1 MSLPLGDIRTLP
13 ASKQAKDHMKQLVTK
28 DYFDE
33 QRDVWTLGASLGLAL
48 GKVYEQGK
56 RETFQNVNSLDP
68 DGIFRAIMSGL
79 YPDMD
84 PKERATKLVDHA
96 EWGIREISRREKTGT
111 LNFYELCE
119 FGLVSEKKEETS
131 ILADGTK
138 LNIAELIRNGENEKV
153 EFKSSLSY
161 DYQKNNKSRDV
172 ELSVAKSVAAFLNS
186 DGGYLF
192 IGVKDNKTI
201 LGIEKDFSL
210 LKKASKDA
218 FELHF
223 TNIVNK
229 YIGAE
234 NRPCVTMR
242 FAKIAGKT
250 VSIVIVPKRGPREVY
265 LTLEGQ
271 PFFYIRSGNSSQ
283 PLDVKQATTYIKEH
297 WRTTL
302 SNKNRE

>member
-1 MSLPLGDIRTLP
+1 M
-13 ASKQAKDHMKQLVTK
+13 A
-28 DYFDE
+28 
-33 QRDVWTLGASLGLAL
+33 
-48 GKVYEQGK
+48 
-56 RETFQNVNSLDP
+56 
-68 DGIFRAIMSGL
+68 
-79 YPDMD
+79 
-84 PKERATKLVDHA
+84 
-96 EWGIREISRREKTGT
+96 
-111 LNFYELCE
+111 
-119 FGLVSEKKEETS
+119 SEKKEEPS
-131 ILADGTK
+131 ILVDETK
-138 LNIAELIRNGENEKV
+138 LNITELIRNGENEKV

-161 DYQKNNKSRDV
+161 DYQKNNKSKDV

-201 LGIEKDFSL
+201 LGIKKDFSL
-210 LKKASKDA
+210 LKKTSEDA

-234 NRPCVTMR
+234 NRPYVMMR

-271 PFFYIRSGNSSQ
+271 PLFYIRSGNSSQ
-283 PLDVKQATTYIKEH
+283 PLDIKQATTYIKEH
-297 WRTTL
+297 WHTNTQQ
-302 SNKNRE
+302 

>member
-1 MSLPLGDIRTLP
+1 MTLPFGDIRTLP
-13 ASKQAKDHMKQLVTK
+13 ASKQAKDLMKQLVTK
-28 DYFDE
+28 GLFDE
-33 QRDVWTLGASLGLAL
+33 QRDVWTLGASLGLAM

-68 DGIFRAIMSGL
+68 DGVFRAIMSGL
-79 YPDMD
+79 YPDID
-84 PKERATKLVDHA
+84 PKIRASKLVDHA

-111 LNFYELCE
+111 LNFYDLCK
-119 FGLVSEKKEETS
+119 FGLASQKKEENSTLS
-131 ILADGTK
+131 DGTK

-161 DYQKNNKSRDV
+161 DYQKKNKSKDV

-186 DGGYLF
+186 DGGCLL

-201 LGIEKDFSL
+201 LGIRKDFSL
-210 LKKASKDA
+210 IKKSSNDA

-223 TNIVNK
+223 TNILNR

-234 NRPCVTMR
+234 NRPYVTMR
-242 FAKIAGKT
+242 FAKLAGKT
-250 VSIVIVPKRGPREVY
+250 VAIAIVPKRGPREVY

-271 PFFYIRSGNSSQ
+271 PSFYIRSGNSSQ
-283 PLDVKQATTYIKEH
+283 PLDVKQATAYIKEH
-297 WRTTL
+297 WHP
-302 SNKNRE
+302 SAQQ

>member
-1 MSLPLGDIRTLP
+1 MSLPFGDIRTLP
-13 ASKQAKDHMKQLVTK
+13 ASKQAKDQMKQLVTK
-28 DYFDE
+28 GLFNE

-48 GKVYEQGK
+48 GKVYVQGK

-68 DGIFRAIMSGL
+68 DGVFRAIMSGL

-96 EWGIREISRREKTGT
+96 EWGIREIFRKEKTGT

-119 FGLVSEKKEETS
+119 FGLASRQKEENS
-131 ILADGTK
+131 ISADGTK
-138 LNIAELIRNGENEKV
+138 LNIAELIRNGENETV

-161 DYQKNNKSRDV
+161 DYEKKNKSKDV

-186 DGGYLF
+186 EGGYLL
-192 IGVKDNKTI
+192 IGIKDNRTI

-210 LKKASKDA
+210 LKRASNDA

-223 TNIVNK
+223 TNIVNR

-250 VSIVIVPKRGPREVY
+250 VSIVIVPKRSPREVY

-271 PFFYIRSGNSSQ
+271 PSFYIRSGNSSQ
-283 PLDVKQATTYIKEH
+283 PLDIKQATAYIKEH
-297 WRTTL
+297 WHASTQD
-302 SNKNRE
+302 

>member
-1 MSLPLGDIRTLP
+1 MSLPFGDIRTLP
-13 ASKQAKDHMKQLVTK
+13 ATKQAKDLMKQLTNK
-28 DYFDE
+28 GLFDQ
-33 QRDVWTLGASLGLAL
+33 QRDVWTLGASLGLAF

-119 FGLVSEKKEETS
+119 FGLASGKKEENS
-131 ILADGTK
+131 VSANGTK
-138 LNIAELIRNGENEKV
+138 LNIDKLIRNGENEKI

-161 DYQKNNKSRDV
+161 DYLKNNRSKDV
-172 ELSVAKSVAAFLNS
+172 ELSVAKTVAAFLNS

-210 LKKASKDA
+210 LKKVSNDA

-223 TNIVNK
+223 TNITNK
-229 YIGAE
+229 YLGAE
-234 NRPCVTMR
+234 NRPYVTMR

-250 VSIVIVPKRGPREVY
+250 ISIVIVPERGPREVY

-283 PLDVKQATTYIKEH
+283 PLDVKQANTYIKEH
-297 WRTTL
+297 WRTSTQ
-302 SNKNRE
+302 R

>member
-1 MSLPLGDIRTLP
+1 MSLPFGDIRTLP
-13 ASKQAKDHMKQLVTK
+13 ATKQAKDYMKQLVSK
-28 DYFDE
+28 GLFAE

-48 GKVYEQGK
+48 GKTHEQGS
-56 RETFQNVNSLDP
+56 RETFQNVNSLDS
-68 DGIFRAIMSGL
+68 DGVFRAIISGL

-96 EWGIREISRREKTGT
+96 EWGIREIYRRENAGT

-119 FGLVSEKKEETS
+119 FGSSSEDKEENS
-131 ILADGTK
+131 ILADGIT
-138 LNIAELIRNGENEKV
+138 LNVAELIGNGENEKV
-153 EFKSSLSY
+153 EFKSSLCY
-161 DYQKNNKSRDV
+161 DYQKNNKNKDV
-172 ELSVAKSVAAFLNS
+172 EFAIAKSVAAFLNS
-186 DGGYLF
+186 NGGYLF
-192 IGVKDNKTI
+192 IGVKDDKTI
-201 LGIEKDFSL
+201 LGLEKDFSL
-210 LKKASKDA
+210 LNKATKDL

-229 YIGAE
+229 YLGAE

-242 FAKIAGKT
+242 FAEIGGKT
-250 VSIVIVPKRGPREVY
+250 VSVVIIPKRAPREVY

-297 WRTTL
+297 WGART
-302 SNKNRE
+302 